1 MRKIF
6 DNWCYN
12 FYSWVG
18 YLFWINFMFGALAIF
33 IYLKVGFWV
42 YFIYLFFYVLFI
54 GPIFVAKARDLF
66 LEEMDLY
73 VDNE

>member
-6 DNWCYN
+6 DNWFYN
-12 FYSWVG
+12 YTSVVAP
-18 YLFWINFMFGALAIF
+18 LFWFNLVFGILLVKFAFKGFLFFF
-33 IYLKVGFWV
+33 IYF
-42 YFIYLFFYVLFI
+42 LFYTLLI
-54 GPIFVAKARDLF
+54 SPIFVAKARDLF